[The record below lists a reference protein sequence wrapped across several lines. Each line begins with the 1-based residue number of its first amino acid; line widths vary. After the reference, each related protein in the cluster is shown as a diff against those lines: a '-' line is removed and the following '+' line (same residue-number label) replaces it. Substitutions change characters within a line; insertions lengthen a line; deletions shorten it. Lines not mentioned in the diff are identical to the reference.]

1 MIPIAV
7 RSLPCVIG
15 EQYILTSVVDEGE
28 DTIVY
33 EATQKDLQREVLVE
47 SLRLS
52 AMADEGK
59 RRDFIDTCRLQA
71 RVRHSSLAAPLELL
85 ETESTLHVVRERIM
99 GEPLDMM
106 VTTGRVLSAEMVCS
120 LLQQMC
126 YIYLY
131 FDMERIASRP
141 FSPAHT
147 YLMDFGGFRFDH
159 MAVAGIRRRGDTRRQ
174 MSDMVQVVAPLLDRS
189 SAFAAPLL
197 HIMDQINSGSA
208 WSSITP
214 AALDEELIRL
224 QMEMIHRKR
233 Q

>member
-1 MIPIAV
+1 MIRKAA

-15 EQYILTSVVDEGE
+15 VQYILTAVVEETE
-28 DTIVY
+28 DTIIY

-52 AMADEGK
+52 AMADEH
-59 RRDFIDTCRLQA
+59 RRAAFLETCRLQA
-71 RVRHSSLAAPLELL
+71 RVRHTSLAAVLQLL
-85 ETESTLHVVRERIM
+85 EAEETLHVARERIK

-106 VTTGRVLSAEMVCS
+106 VSTGRVLSAEMVCN

-126 YIYLY
+126 YVYLF

-141 FSPAHT
+141 FSPQHT

-159 MAVAGIRRRGDTRRQ
+159 LAVAGVRRRGDTQRQ

-197 HIMDQINSGSA
+197 HIMEQINSGRA

-224 QMEMIHRKR
+224 QMEMLRR
-233 Q
+233 R